1 VTLAD
6 VRGQPSALET
16 LSRAISGGRVH
27 HAYRF
32 EGPEGVGKGMAALGL
47 AQALLCEGGD
57 PMGCGRCDPCQR
69 IATPASES
77 LPVPNHPDVLIV
89 ERGLYDNL
97 SEGGK
102 STGEKQSI
110 SIAQIRS
117 VVLERQAFPP
127 VMGRARV
134 FIVRRPEELS
144 TGAANCLL
152 KTLEEPRPDTYFIL
166 VTSRPDR
173 LLPTIRSRT
182 IPIRFQTLPDDLV
195 ESILTQHGVPKGRI
209 ADAVALAEGS
219 ASVALELADE
229 TRAEARETF
238 VNAMMD
244 ASRRGAGAAAALG
257 DGAEKGML
265 RDQLL
270 ALAAHLSRTSR
281 DVAPSDARRAAGLAA
296 AFEETL
302 AAIERVEVSNAAP
315 ALTLADLSLKIG
327 RLSAG

>member
-1 VTLAD
+1 MTLAD
-6 VRGQPSALET
+6 VRGQASAMET
-16 LSRAISGGRVH
+16 LSRAISGGRIH

-32 EGPEGVGKGMAALGL
+32 EGPEGVGKGIAALGL

-57 PMGCGRCDPCQR
+57 PMGCGRCAACER
-69 IATPASES
+69 VATPASES

-117 VVLERQAFPP
+117 IVLERQAFPP
-127 VMGRARV
+127 VMGRARI

-144 TGAANCLL
+144 IGAANCLL
-152 KTLEEPRPDTYFIL
+152 KTLEEPRPDTHFIL

-182 IPIRFQTLPDDLV
+182 IPVRFNALADDIV
-195 ESILTQHGVPKGRI
+195 ESILKKHGVAPERM
-209 ADAVALAEGS
+209 ADAIALAEGS

-229 TRAEARETF
+229 TRAEARENF
-238 VNAMMD
+238 VGAMLD
-244 ASRRGAGAAAALG
+244 AARRGAGAAAALG
-257 DGAEKGML
+257 DGAERSLL

-270 ALAAHLSRTSR
+270 ALAAHLSRTAR
-281 DVAPSDARRAAGLAA
+281 EIAPTDARRAAGLAC

-327 RLSAG
+327 RVAPS